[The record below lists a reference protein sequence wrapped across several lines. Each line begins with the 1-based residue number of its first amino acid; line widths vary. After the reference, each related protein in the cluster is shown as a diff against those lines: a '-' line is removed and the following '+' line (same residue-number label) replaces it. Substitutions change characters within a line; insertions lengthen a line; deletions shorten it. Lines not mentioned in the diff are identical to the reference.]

1 MTARAS
7 DAAPLV
13 EEIEVSVQP
22 AGAERRM
29 CSPSTVP
36 AAAAAAAAAAYG
48 ARAVRRG
55 DGRALR
61 LVRSADARL
70 AAPQH
75 GTQRRGDAS
84 RQTFPDACAAI
95 EGVRRDAAGP
105 GVRTSFVHAEAC
117 GGTPPVEIDASAAH
131 PPEHRS

>member
-1 MTARAS
+1 M
-7 DAAPLV
+7 
-13 EEIEVSVQP
+13 SVQP
-22 AGAERRM
+22 AGAERRV
-29 CSPSTVP
+29 CSPSAVP
-36 AAAAAAAAAAYG
+36 AAAAAAAAAAAPYG

-105 GVRTSFVHAEAC
+105 GVRTSFVHADAC

-131 PPEHRS
+131 PLEHVS

>member
-7 DAAPLV
+7 HAAPLV

-22 AGAERRM
+22 AGAERRV

-36 AAAAAAAAAAYG
+36 AAAAAAAPYG
-48 ARAVRRG
+48 VRAVRRG
-55 DGRALR
+55 GGRALR

-84 RQTFPDACAAI
+84 RQTFPDARAAI
-95 EGVRRDAAGP
+95 DGVLHDAAGL
-105 GVRTSFVHAEAC
+105 GVRTSFVHADAC
-117 GGTPPVEIDASAAH
+117 GGNPPVEIDASAAH
-131 PPEHRS
+131 LLEHAS

>member
-1 MTARAS
+1 M
-7 DAAPLV
+7 
-13 EEIEVSVQP
+13 SVQP
-22 AGAERRM
+22 VGAERRV

-36 AAAAAAAAAAYG
+36 AAAAAPYG

-55 DGRALR
+55 DGRALQ
-61 LVRSADARL
+61 L

-75 GTQRRGDAS
+75 GTQRRGDAFQ
-84 RQTFPDACAAI
+84 QTFPDARAAI
-95 EGVRRDAAGP
+95 DGVRRDAAGP

-131 PPEHRS
+131 LLEHVS

>member
-7 DAAPLV
+7 HAAPLV

-22 AGAERRM
+22 VGAERRV

-36 AAAAAAAAAAYG
+36 AAAAAAYG

-55 DGRALR
+55 GGRALR
-61 LVRSADARL
+61 LVRSAEARL

-75 GTQRRGDAS
+75 GTQRRGDAF
-84 RQTFPDACAAI
+84 RQTFPGARAAI
-95 EGVRRDAAGP
+95 EGVLRDAAGL
-105 GVRTSFVHAEAC
+105 GVRTSFVHADAC
-117 GGTPPVEIDASAAH
+117 GGNPPVEIDASAAH

>member
-7 DAAPLV
+7 HAAPLV

-22 AGAERRM
+22 VGAERRV

-36 AAAAAAAAAAYG
+36 AATAAAAPYG

-55 DGRALR
+55 GGRALR
-61 LVRSADARL
+61 LARSADARL

-117 GGTPPVEIDASAAH
+117 GGTPPVEIDAGAAH

>member
-7 DAAPLV
+7 HAAPLV

-22 AGAERRM
+22 VGAERRV

-36 AAAAAAAAAAYG
+36 AAAAAPYG

-75 GTQRRGDAS
+75 GTQRRGDAFQ
-84 RQTFPDACAAI
+84 QTFPDARAAI
-95 EGVRRDAAGP
+95 DGVLRDAAGP
-105 GVRTSFVHAEAC
+105 GVRTSSVHAEAC

-131 PPEHRS
+131 PLEHVS